1 MVSACLW
8 WRAESLVSRGDWQD
22 GFVSGEILCS
32 TVGSGGLQS
41 IEHHMA
47 NVLLEYMP
55 LSLSR
60 CFCHAVLKNVSH
72 AYFLFFI
79 YTICSMLDKIVSKLV
94 CNCFLWII
102 AIRLHITS
110 FLGWGRFIKL
120 QEKRFLSYRFTQS
133 SELYRIQEKYCLH
146 FSTQHFLNDFSSTDL
161 LRCDLQTWQL
171 QKLSYISILGCAEN
185 SFLCAYSLGSM
196 VMFPHT
202 VNASQK

>member
-22 GFVSGEILCS
+22 GFVSGEILYS

-79 YTICSMLDKIVSKLV
+79 YTICSRLDKIVSKLV

-102 AIRLHITS
+102 AIRLHTTS

-133 SELYRIQEKYCLH
+133 SELYRIQEKYFVFTFLH
-146 FSTQHFLNDFSSTDL
+146 NISWMISPRQTCCVVICRHGNCKSSATS
-161 LRCDLQTWQL
+161 
-171 QKLSYISILGCAEN
+171 LS
-185 SFLCAYSLGSM
+185 
-196 VMFPHT
+196 
-202 VNASQK
+202 